1 MLKIAVLGGTTREQ
15 RRSIHAARFVAK
27 VGHEI
32 QGVEIRFADP
42 KDFYFP
48 GDGEDPESKDPK
60 YTELTAW
67 ADAFFI
73 VSPEYNHGYPG
84 SLKRML
90 DSEFDNY
97 KHKPVAMAGV
107 SSGAWGGVRMIE
119 ALLSVVRTLGLVPLE
134 IDLQFPKIKEVFDE
148 NGEPTDPELV
158 GRVRRVYDELIWMG
172 KALKAARS
180 E

>member
-1 MLKIAVLGGTTREQ
+1 MKIAVLAGTTREQ
-15 RRSIHAARFVAK
+15 RRSIHAARFVAE

-48 GDGEDPESKDPK
+48 GDGEDPESKDAK

-73 VSPEYNHGYPG
+73 ISPEYNHGYPG

-97 KHKPVAMAGV
+97 KHKPAAMAGV

-119 ALLSVVRTLGLVPLE
+119 ALLGVVRTLGLVPLQN
-134 IDLQFPKIKEVFDE
+134 DLQFPKIKEAFDE
-148 NGEPTDPELV
+148 KGEPTDPELAN
-158 GRVRRVYDELIWMG
+158 RVRRVYDELIWMG
-172 KALKAARS
+172 RALKTARS